1 MISIL
6 IPIYNYDA
14 LSLVQELHS
23 QCIEVA
29 LDFEIICID
38 DASTAFTSSNSII
51 STLSNCSYELLPK
64 NIGRSQIRNLLAT
77 KAAYD
82 WLLFLDCDT
91 FPQSSTFIA
100 TYCNQI
106 KKNSLKAAFG
116 GLLYSSLQPAN
127 DQLLR
132 WKYGHK
138 REAVS
143 VENRKKQP
151 YTTSFVSNF
160 LILKSVFCASPFSDA
175 ITTYGYEDYVFI
187 QNLKEK
193 NIAIEQIA
201 NPVVHQNLES
211 SLQFLSKTKEALQTL
226 FYLNQ
231 NNKAVVTKLTCT
243 YSILKKI
250 RLVAL
255 ISFVFQKTAPLL
267 ERNLLSKKPS
277 LFAFDL
283 YKIGYFCYLNHQ

>member
-1 MISIL
+1 M
-6 IPIYNYDA
+6 A
-14 LSLVQELHS
+14 
-23 QCIEVA
+23 VA
-29 LDFEIICID
+29 LDLEIICID
-38 DASTAFTSSNSII
+38 DASTTFTASNSTI

-106 KKNSLKAAFG
+106 KKNSFKALFG
-116 GLLYSSLQPAN
+116 GLLYSPTQPAN
-127 DQLLR
+127 NQLLR
-132 WKYGHK
+132 WKYGHR
-138 REAVS
+138 REALS

-151 YTTSFVSNF
+151 YVASFVSNF
-160 LILKSVFCASPFSDA
+160 LILKSVFYAGPFSDA
-175 ITTYGYEDYVFI
+175 ITTYGFEDFVFI

-193 NIAIEQIA
+193 NIAIEQIE
-201 NPVVHQNLES
+201 NPVFHQNLES
-211 SLQFLSKTKEALQTL
+211 SLLFLSKTKEALQTL

-231 NNKAVVTKLTCT
+231 NKKKVLTKLTRT
-243 YSILKKI
+243 YSILKKVGLI
-250 RLVAL
+250 AL
-255 ISFVFQKTAPLL
+255 ISFIFQKTEPLL
-267 ERNLLSKKPS
+267 EKNLLSKKPS